1 MSFSYLSIVF
11 LSQDSKKITDFKK
24 ECEESTNLIP
34 KLEEDIPKLQKTLLE
49 EERILD
55 EIKENSKGKMPF
67 LVLNLC

>member
-11 LSQDSKKITDFKK
+11 LSQDSKKITDFTK

-49 EERILD
+49 EEKILD

-67 LVLNLC
+67 FVLNLC